1 AGQGARLP
9 HGRHRRPAAVRH
21 PRALSGGR
29 RAPDRDPVRAGR
41 RVSARPVDRARL
53 DGPRLQVRFAGA
65 AQGPRHRGGLHRH
78 AGLPASRRRHSEA
91 PRRGRRERGIAE
103 AHPCADRP
111 GHRRQVGARDR
122 AGGHGRDPGGSG
134 RRLRHTDECTPPAP
148 GRIYRRPPS
157 VRAGLADPAPMKA
170 IAQRREAATL
180 EGLVDRVLCH
190 DVRDGAGKIAV
201 EKGARLTPASA
212 KTLLETPWEE
222 IHLLVVE
229 LNDLHEEE
237 AGKRLAAVVVG
248 DGVEVK
254 GYTGGQWTLAATR
267 RGLLRVPRRALA
279 AASAGKGIPLSALF
293 ARRPGGRG
301 ETIGKCRVTP
311 PATPA
316 ETIAAVEKI
325 ARAASG
331 LVAVHGFRPTTIG
344 VVAQE
349 RLDAKQRARFE
360 AALKQKVEWFG
371 GRLLPIQYAG
381 GSPVLVADTLTALRR
396 DGAEVLVVA
405 GASAL
410 DPLDP
415 VFGGLTLLGARM
427 ERHGAPAHPGS
438 LLWLAIWDG
447 KAVLGMPT
455 CGMFS
460 QATTFDLAL
469 PQILAGERVDN
480 RTL

>member
-1 AGQGARLP
+1 
-9 HGRHRRPAAVRH
+9 
-21 PRALSGGR
+21 
-29 RAPDRDPVRAGR
+29 
-41 RVSARPVDRARL
+41 
-53 DGPRLQVRFAGA
+53 
-65 AQGPRHRGGLHRH
+65 
-78 AGLPASRRRHSEA
+78 
-91 PRRGRRERGIAE
+91 
-103 AHPCADRP
+103 
-111 GHRRQVGARDR
+111 
-122 AGGHGRDPGGSG
+122 
-134 RRLRHTDECTPPAP
+134 
-148 GRIYRRPPS
+148 
-157 VRAGLADPAPMKA
+157 MKA

-180 EGLVDRVLCH
+180 DGLVGKVLCH
-190 DVRDGAGKIAV
+190 DVRDTVGKIAV
-201 EKGARLTPASA
+201 EKGARLTPTSA
-212 KTLLETPWEE
+212 KILLETPWEE

-229 LNDLHEEE
+229 PNDLHEEE
-237 AGKRLAAVVVG
+237 AGKRLAAMVVG

-254 GYTGGQWTLAATR
+254 GYTGGQWTLTATR
-267 RGLLRVPRRALA
+267 RGLLKVRRQALA
-279 AASAGKGIPLSALF
+279 DVNALEGISVFTLF
-293 ARRPGGRG
+293 ESQPVEPG
-301 ETIGKCRVTP
+301 ETVGKCKVTP
-311 PATPA
+311 LVIPA
-316 ETIAAVEKI
+316 ETIAAVEKL
-325 ARAASG
+325 ARAAHG
-331 LVAVHGFRPTTIG
+331 LVAVHGFKPTTIG

-381 GSPVLVADTLTALRR
+381 GSPRVVADTLTALGR
-396 DGAEVLVVA
+396 DGAEVLIVA

-460 QATTFDLAL
+460 QATTFDLTL

-480 RTL
+480 RTLAEMGHGGLLSRDMAYRFPPYKTNAARGELE